1 MEYSSEIIREK
12 ICNVTNKPILTF
24 NELTDIIVR
33 LFGTETENGTMFMNG
48 QEMKKIIRSILGD
61 ENSFTAAVAM
71 HNSPQLQ
78 SVLSWEYD
86 VEKGSGY
93 LREK

>member
-1 MEYSSEIIREK
+1 MEYSAEMIKNNIRY
-12 ICNVTNKPILTF
+12 VTNKKNLSF

-33 LFGTETENGTMFMNG
+33 FFGTESENGTMVMNK
-48 QEMKKIIRSILGD
+48 QEMKKILRSILGD
-61 ENSFTAAVAM
+61 GNSFTAAVAM

-86 VEKGSGY
+86 VEKGTGY